1 MEKSLSDM
9 VSEETKRKCNDMAK
23 VMAGLFVTYG
33 MSEEDQM
40 TARAAVISYAEGV
53 ANDSYNY
60 GMVEGFE
67 LGAMKSEEKICEEM
81 ASMELMSFESDGV
94 LH

>member
-1 MEKSLSDM
+1 MEKLLSEM
-9 VSEETKRKCNDMAK
+9 VSEDTKRKCNDMAK
-23 VMAGLFVTYG
+23 VMAGLFVAYG

-40 TARAAVISYAEGV
+40 AARAAVISYTESV
-53 ANDSYNY
+53 ANDSYNC
-60 GMVEGFE
+60 GMAEGFE
-67 LGAMKSEEKICEEM
+67 LGAMKAEQKMREEM